1 MKRRKTAKKAVADEQ
16 FKRLRAHIP
25 PNLEELDKTERPA
38 KKSQPRW
45 KKILKRSILVIVL
58 LALLTGLYVGGKFV
72 YNGVK
77 LFGWDGFWSLFNP
90 PELRGEASGRVN
102 ILIAGNSGDQPGH
115 GGADLTDSIM
125 LASINTRD
133 NTGYI
138 LSVPRDLYVD
148 IPGYGAAKI
157 NEAYP
162 AGGMELLKKVVSERF
177 GVPIHYD
184 VMVNY
189 TALEEAV
196 NAVGG
201 IDVVIDSADPRGLY
215 DPSKDLATGEPLVDL
230 PNGPVKLDG
239 HMALNLARARGQAAG
254 SYGYARADFTRTE
267 HQRLILAALA
277 EKVRSLQ
284 TLANPITMGRLFDTL
299 GGNVQTDMSLGEARR
314 LYNITNEIDLAK
326 FELVGLNDADGENL
340 LQSYT
345 TPTRQ
350 SALIP
355 RAGFDDFTEIREF
368 IRTLP

>member
-1 MKRRKTAKKAVADEQ
+1 MKRQKTAKKSAADEQ
-16 FKRLRAHIP
+16 FARLRAHIP
-25 PNLEELDKTERPA
+25 TSLEATYKPEEPA

-45 KKILKRSILVIVL
+45 KKIVKRTLLVIVL
-58 LALLTGLYVGGKFV
+58 LVLLSGLYIGGKFV

-102 ILIAGNSGDQPGH
+102 VLIAGNAGDQPGH

-125 LASINTRD
+125 LLSINTRD
-133 NTGYI
+133 NSGYI
-138 LSVPRDLYVD
+138 LSIPRDLYVD
-148 IPGYGAAKI
+148 IPDYGAAKI

-162 AGGMELLKKVVSERF
+162 AGGMELLKRVVSERF
-177 GVPIHYD
+177 GVAIHYD
-184 VMVNY
+184 VLVNY

-196 NAVGG
+196 DAVGG

-215 DPSKDLATGEPLVDL
+215 DPSRDLRTGGPLIDL

-254 SYGYARADFTRTE
+254 SYGYARSDFTRTE
-267 HQRLILAALA
+267 HQRQILTALA
-277 EKVRSLQ
+277 EKARSLK
-284 TLANPITMGRLFDTL
+284 TLANPLTMGQLFDTL
-299 GGNVQTDMSLGEARR
+299 GNNVQTDMSLGEVRR
-314 LYNITNEIDLAK
+314 LYNIVNELDPSD
-326 FELVGLNDADGENL
+326 FESVGLNDADGQNL

-355 RAGFDDFTEIREF
+355 RAGFDDFAEIRVYL
-368 IRTLP
+368 RGLD